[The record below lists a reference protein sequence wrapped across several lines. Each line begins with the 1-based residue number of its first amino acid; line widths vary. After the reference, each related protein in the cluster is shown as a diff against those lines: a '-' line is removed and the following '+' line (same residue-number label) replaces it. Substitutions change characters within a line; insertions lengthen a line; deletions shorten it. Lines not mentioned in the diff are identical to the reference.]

1 MAYINEAIRELE
13 TKLDMLVSNYDFLKE
28 ENEVLLKSKNEIL
41 HQLLEKE
48 QLLEE
53 QAKQLKL
60 LRIAKTIEGS
70 SEYKRDTKLKINA
83 LIREIDKCIVQ
94 LTE

>member
-1 MAYINEAIRELE
+1 MAHINEAIRILE
-13 TKLDMLVSNYDFLKE
+13 AKLDHLISNYEFLKE
-28 ENEVLLKSKNEIL
+28 ENEVLLQSKNQMQR
-41 HQLLEKE
+41 QLLEKE

-53 QAKQLKL
+53 QEKQLKL
-60 LRIAKTIEGS
+60 LRVAKTIEGS

-94 LTE
+94 LTV

>member
-1 MAYINEAIRELE
+1 MAYINEAILELE
-13 TKLDMLVSNYDFLKE
+13 AKLETLVSNYEFLKE
-28 ENEVLLKSKNEIL
+28 ENEILLQSKNDIQR
-41 HQLLEKE
+41 QLLEKE

-53 QAKQLKL
+53 QEKQLKL

>member
-1 MAYINEAIRELE
+1 MPHLNEAILELE
-13 TKLDMLVSNYDFLKE
+13 TKLGNLLSNYEFLKE
-28 ENEVLLKSKNEIL
+28 ENEILLQSKNEIHRQL
-41 HQLLEKE
+41 LEREQLLEK
-48 QLLEE
+48 QD
-53 QAKQLKL
+53 KQIKL

-83 LIREIDKCIVQ
+83 LIREIDKCIIQ